1 MQTSKPDFKA
11 NEGHLGG
18 VILVIAAGV
27 LWSTVGIGIRLIEDA
42 SVWQILFFRSFSLS
56 CFLFGVMYLRFGNL
70 FRQIRIAGIPAIIAG
85 LSLVGA
91 YSGGIYSIQS
101 TSVANAMLLVATA
114 PFFAAV
120 LGWVFLWET
129 IRKSTFI
136 MIIFALLG
144 VGIMVSD
151 DLTGVELRGS
161 LAAIGSAIAFAVFTV
176 ALRWGKSVEM
186 LPAVFLSGV
195 FGVII
200 TGVMCLGLN
209 SSFSLSQND
218 LSIAIGMGIF
228 QVGAGLVLYTLGS
241 KALPAAQLAMFSLS
255 EVLLAPLWVWLF
267 LGETISVNT
276 LYGGLVLLSAIV
288 FNAILVSKNKGIDCG

>member
-1 MQTSKPDFKA
+1 MQTPKPDIQVH
-11 NEGHLGG
+11 EGHFGG
-18 VILVIAAGV
+18 VILVITAGV
-27 LWSTVGIGIRLIEDA
+27 LWSTVGLGIRLIEDA

-56 CFLFGVMYLRFGNL
+56 CFLFGVIYLRSGNP
-70 FRQIRIAGIPAIIAG
+70 FRPIRIAGTPAIIAG

-101 TSVANAMLLVATA
+101 TSVANAMLLFATA
-114 PFFAAV
+114 PFFTAV
-120 LGWVFLWET
+120 LGWVLLGET
-129 IRKSTFI
+129 VRKSTFI
-136 MIIFALLG
+136 AIIVALLG

-151 DLTGVELRGS
+151 KLTGVELRGS
-161 LAAIGSAIAFAVFTV
+161 LAAIGSAVAFAVFTV

-200 TGVMCLGLN
+200 TGIICLGLN
-209 SSFSLSQND
+209 LSFSLSQND
-218 LSIAIGMGIF
+218 LSIATGMGIF

-241 KALPAAQLAMFSLS
+241 KALPAAQLALFSLA
-255 EVLLAPLWVWLF
+255 EVLLGPLWVWLF
-267 LGETISVNT
+267 LGETISANT

-288 FNAILVSKNKGIDCG
+288 FNAILASKN